1 MFSRTLL
8 TVAVAVTAG
17 ASLYGQPG
25 DQRRASIR
33 GGGGDRGKCTIEV
46 VVDGTAEV
54 DIRGDNAT
62 LRTLAGQPAQ
72 WRRFECSG
80 PMPNNPG
87 DFRFSG
93 IDGRGRQTLVRDPR
107 NGGAAVVRIEDSQGG
122 SEGYTF
128 DIEWSAGGYA
138 PNRPDDRNGRN
149 DRRGRIPAARAV
161 QVCQEYVRRDA
172 AQRFRAQ
179 DVVFLSTDID
189 NNPGRNDWV
198 VGMLEVRRMGR
209 RETFGF
215 SCSVNFDTGQVRS
228 AQIDDNERGQPRR
241 GNGGGNAARAI
252 GACQSAAEDHLRRD
266 GYSRVEFVSI
276 QADNRPGRNDW
287 IVAVARAERRNRT
300 DSFDVSCSVNLD
312 NGTVRSV
319 DARRR

>member
-1 MFSRTLL
+1 MFSRILL
-8 TVAVAVTAG
+8 RVAVAVTAIG
-17 ASLYGQPG
+17 ASLYAQQA

-46 VVDGTAEV
+46 VVDGVAEV
-54 DIRGDNAT
+54 DIRGDNAS

-93 IDGRGRQTLVRDPR
+93 VDGRGRQTLVRDPR
-107 NGGAAVVRIEDSQGG
+107 NGGVAVVRIEDPQGG

-128 DIEWSAGGYA
+128 DIEWSGGGYSS
-138 PNRPDDRNGRN
+138 NRPDDRTV
-149 DRRGRIPAARAV
+149 RRGRIPVARAV
-161 QVCQEYVRRDA
+161 QVCQEWVKREAEERYRTRDIV
-172 AQRFRAQ
+172 FR
-179 DVVFLSTDID
+179 STDID

-198 VGMLEVRRMGR
+198 VGTLDVRRGGR
-209 RETFGF
+209 PETYGF
-215 SCSVNFDTGQVRS
+215 SCSVNFDSGQVRS
-228 AQIDDNERGQPRR
+228 AQIDDNDRGQPRR
-241 GNGGGNAARAI
+241 GEGGGNAARAI
-252 GACQSAAEDHLRRD
+252 GACQSAAEDRLRRD

-276 QADNRPGRNDW
+276 QADNRPGRNDS
-287 IVAVARAERRNRT
+287 IVGVARAERRNRT
-300 DSFDVSCSVNLD
+300 DSFDVFCSVSLD

-319 DARRR
+319 DIRRR